1 MACYLS
7 TIASAVATA
16 LAVCGLGYYLLCI
29 WSARVFLHDWS
40 RAQAQAR
47 NCTPPVSILKPLR
60 GTDPGMYGAFR
71 SHCLQDY
78 PDYELVFGVAD
89 SDDPAI
95 ALVEQLRHEFPE
107 RRIQLLLC
115 PAALGTN
122 LKVSNLVQMLPYAR
136 HDYLLIN
143 DSDILVPPD
152 YLRQVIAPF
161 ADPQVGMVTSLYR
174 AATSNRLV
182 SRLEALG
189 ISTDFSAGVLA
200 ARQLEGIHFALGS
213 TLALPRWALN
223 AIGGFEPLLD
233 YLADDFE
240 LGARV
245 AGAGYKV
252 VLSNA
257 VVETHVPD
265 YTLRGYW
272 NHQLRW
278 ARSMRDSR
286 RWGYLGVVLT
296 FGLPWALV
304 VLTLAPRAKWAWTL
318 LAVTAAVRFVV
329 ALFVGR
335 WIVRDPKVPG
345 DLWLL
350 PLRDVLGLVIW
361 AASYAGHTIAWR
373 GDQFILEN
381 GRLRSAGLANRST
394 SRQVTGHKQRA
405 ASGRQRTRSR

>member
-1 MACYLS
+1 MSCYLS
-7 TIASAVATA
+7 TIATAVATA
-16 LAVCGLGYYLLCI
+16 LALCGTGYYLLCL
-29 WSARVFLHDWS
+29 WSARTFLRDWS
-40 RAQAQAR
+40 RARAQAR
-47 NCTPPVSILKPLR
+47 HWTPPVSILKPLR
-60 GTDPGMYGAFR
+60 GTDPGMYEAFR

-95 ALVEQLRHEFPE
+95 ALVEQLRREFPE
-107 RRIQLLLC
+107 RHIQLLVC

-143 DSDILVPPD
+143 DSDIHVPPD
-152 YLRQVIAPF
+152 YLRQVMAPF
-161 ADPQVGMVTSLYR
+161 ANSQVGMVTSLYR
-174 AATSNRLV
+174 AATSNRLA

-240 LGARV
+240 LGARI
-245 AGAGYKV
+245 AATGHEV
-252 VLSNA
+252 VMSDV

-265 YTLRGYW
+265 YTSRGYW
-272 NHQLRW
+272 DHQLRW
-278 ARSMRDSR
+278 ARSTRDSR
-286 RWGYLGVVLT
+286 RWGYLGVALT
-296 FGLPWALV
+296 FGLPWALI
-304 VLTLAPRAKWAWTL
+304 VLALSPHAKWAWTL
-318 LAVTAAVRFVV
+318 LAVTATVRFVM

-335 WIVRDPKVPG
+335 RIVRDPKVPA

-361 AASYAGHTIAWR
+361 AASYAGHSIAWR

-381 GRLRSAGLANRST
+381 GKLRAVRT
-394 SRQVTGHKQRA
+394 SEPQYQNSPTA
-405 ASGRQRTRSR
+405 